1 MAENMINKQFCEE
14 FLRVARDF
22 EQSPLSSF
30 GPGKGSL
37 SARDYTDNE
46 LVVITPSGMQF
57 ASLAPSD
64 LVVLDLQGNIVEGKR
79 KPSLDRVFHLAVY
92 NARPDV
98 YGIIHTHSPYASAY
112 ASMAKPILP
121 LIMSLVISV
130 GGSVDVAPFAFPG
143 SEELGKAVVAGLA
156 DKNAVLMEQH
166 GVLTV
171 GKNLSKAL
179 SVAGTVENVAHIQAI
194 SESLGT
200 VRPLDEDTIRRGLEF
215 EKGYGQTP
223 N

>member
-1 MAENMINKQFCEE
+1 MINRQFCEE
-14 FLRVARDF
+14 FLQVACDF
-22 EQSPLSSF
+22 EKSPLASF

-37 SARDYTDNE
+37 SARDYADNE

-57 ASLAPSD
+57 SQLTPED
-64 LVVLDLQGNIVEGKR
+64 LIVLNLQGNIVDGKR

-98 YGIIHTHSPYASAY
+98 SGIIHTHSPYATAY

-143 SEELGKAVVAGLA
+143 TEELGKAVVAGLA
-156 DKNAVLMEQH
+156 QKNAVLMEQH
-166 GVLTV
+166 GVLAV

-179 SVAGTVENVAHIQAI
+179 SVAGTVENVAQIQAI
-194 SESLGT
+194 SESLGD
-200 VRPLDEDTIRRGLEF
+200 VRPLDEETIRQGREF

>member
-1 MAENMINKQFCEE
+1 MLKQMINRQFCEE
-14 FLRVARDF
+14 FLQVACDF
-22 EQSPLSSF
+22 EKSPLASF

-37 SARDYTDNE
+37 SARDYADNE

-57 ASLAPSD
+57 SQLTPED
-64 LVVLDLQGNIVEGKR
+64 LIVLNLQGNIVDGKR

-98 YGIIHTHSPYASAY
+98 SGIIHTHSPYATAY

-143 SEELGKAVVAGLA
+143 TEELGKAVVAGLA
-156 DKNAVLMEQH
+156 QKNAVLMEQH
-166 GVLTV
+166 GVLAV

-179 SVAGTVENVAHIQAI
+179 SVAGTVENVAQIQAI
-194 SESLGT
+194 SESLGD
-200 VRPLDEDTIRRGLEF
+200 VRPLDEETIREGREF

>member
-1 MAENMINKQFCEE
+1 MINKQFCEE
-14 FLRVARDF
+14 FLQLARDF
-22 EQSPLSSF
+22 EQSPLSGF

-37 SARDYTDNE
+37 SARDYADNG
-46 LVVITPSGMQF
+46 LVVVTPSGMQF
-57 ASLAPSD
+57 TSLTPED
-64 LVVLDLQGNIVEGKR
+64 LVVLDLKGNIVEGKR

-98 YGIIHTHSPYASAY
+98 YGIIHTHSPYATAY

-143 SEELGKAVVAGLA
+143 SEELGQAVVAGLGA
-156 DKNAVLMEQH
+156 KNAVLMEQH
-166 GVLTV
+166 GVLAV

-179 SVAGTVENVAHIQAI
+179 AVAGTVENVAQIQAI
-194 SESLGT
+194 SESLGK
-200 VRPLDEDTIRRGLEF
+200 VRPLDEDTLRQGLEF